1 MLFESLNLT
10 PKGKQL
16 LEHKDRFED
25 LKIGRVIINKAT
37 ELADLSDPNTVK
49 GKACIG
55 DGTPAGQASANFG
68 GYNVVGKSL
77 QMNIRIHVPKDIT
90 KMSGKLR
97 IVVMAN
103 EDIAANTDVE
113 TGMPVYKVFDKQDG
127 TVLGWA
133 DMKESAA
140 NKESATDGGTWTSKS
155 NSGFDCSAVITI
167 SGDAKNRCDFKEIL
181 AFAPVSGA
189 AITPEDILQ
198 HNCAFPAASQ
208 VSKGGSEE
216 TPATAPSAEGRK
228 EPSEGKESSAPSA
241 SSEGSEG

>member
-25 LKIGRVIINKAT
+25 LKIGRVIIKTVDALKTLENPDKVKAIH
-37 ELADLSDPNTVK
+37 
-49 GKACIG
+49 CIG
-55 DGTPAGQASANFG
+55 YGNPDGQTSANFG

-77 QMNIRIHVPKDIT
+77 QMNIRIHVPKNIAQMT
-90 KMSGKLR
+90 GQLR

-103 EDIAANTDVE
+103 EDIAASTDAE

-133 DMKESAA
+133 DMKESAD
-140 NKESATDGGTWTSKS
+140 NGGKWTSQS

-189 AITPEDILQ
+189 AISAGDILQ

-208 VSKGGSEE
+208 VSKAGNEE
-216 TPATAPSAEGRK
+216 PPAAAPTEVEGRK
-228 EPSEGKESSAPSA
+228 EPSEPSEPSAPS
-241 SSEGSEG
+241 EGTEGK

>member
-25 LKIGRVIINKAT
+25 IKIGRVIINKAT
-37 ELADLSDPNTVK
+37 NLTDLSDPSKVNI
-49 GKACIG
+49 ACIG
-55 DGTPAGQASANFG
+55 DGSPAGQASANFG

-77 QMNIRIHVPKDIT
+77 QMNIRIHVPKDV
-90 KMSGKLR
+90 KQMSGQLR

-103 EDIAANTDVE
+103 EDIAASADVE

-133 DMKESAA
+133 DMKESAD
-140 NKESATDGGTWTSKS
+140 NGGAWTSES

-189 AITPEDILQ
+189 AISAEDILQ

-208 VSKGGSEE
+208 VSKDGTEE
-216 TPATAPSAEGRK
+216 TPAAAPTVV
-228 EPSEGKESSAPSA
+228 PTV
-241 SSEGSEG
+241 

>member
-25 LKIGRVIINKAT
+25 IKIGRVIINTADALT
-37 ELADLSDPNTVK
+37 DLSDPSKVK
-49 GKACIG
+49 VIKCIG
-55 DGTPAGQASANFG
+55 DENPASRASANFG

-77 QMNIRIHVPKDIT
+77 QMNIRIHVPKLIT
-90 KMSGKLR
+90 KMNGQLR

-103 EDIAANTDVE
+103 EDIAASIDAE

-133 DMKESAA
+133 DMKESEK
-140 NKESATDGGTWTSKS
+140 NGGTWTSQS

-189 AITPEDILQ
+189 VISAEDILQ

-216 TPATAPSAEGRK
+216 KPAEAPSVERRK
-228 EPSEGKESSAPSA
+228 EPTEGKEPSAPSEGK
-241 SSEGSEG
+241 

>member
-25 LKIGRVIINKAT
+25 IKIGRVIINKAT
-37 ELADLSDPNTVK
+37 NLTDLSDPSKVNI
-49 GKACIG
+49 ACIG
-55 DGTPAGQASANFG
+55 DGSPAGQASANFG

-77 QMNIRIHVPKDIT
+77 QMNIRIHVPKNIDQ
-90 KMSGKLR
+90 MNGQLR

-103 EDIAANTDVE
+103 EDIAASADVE

-133 DMKESAA
+133 DMKESAD
-140 NKESATDGGTWTSKS
+140 NGGAWTSKS

-189 AITPEDILQ
+189 AISAEDILQ

-208 VSKGGSEE
+208 VSKDGTEE
-216 TPATAPSAEGRK
+216 TPAAAPTVV
-228 EPSEGKESSAPSA
+228 PTV
-241 SSEGSEG
+241 

>member
-25 LKIGRVIINKAT
+25 IKIGRVIINTADK
-37 ELADLSDPNTVK
+37 LSDLSDPSKVN
-49 GKACIG
+49 KACIG
-55 DGTPAGQASANFG
+55 DGNPAGQASANFG

-77 QMNIRIHVPKDIT
+77 QMNIRIHVPKKIGQ
-90 KMSGKLR
+90 MNGQLR

-133 DMKESAA
+133 DMKESAG
-140 NKESATDGGTWTSKS
+140 NGGTWTSQS

-189 AITPEDILQ
+189 AISAADILQ

-208 VSKGGSEE
+208 VSKGGKEE
-216 TPATAPSAEGRK
+216 TPAAAPTVEGRK
-228 EPSEGKESSAPSA
+228 EPSEGKEPPAPPA
-241 SSEGSEG
+241 P

>member
-16 LEHKDRFED
+16 LEQKDRFED
-25 LKIGRVIINKAT
+25 IKIGRVIINTAT
-37 ELADLSDPNTVK
+37 NLTDLSDPEKVK
-49 GKACIG
+49 GIACIG
-55 DGTPAGQASANFG
+55 DGSPAGQASANFG
-68 GYNVVGKSL
+68 GYNVVGKRL
-77 QMNIRIHVPKDIT
+77 QMNIRIHVPKKIGQ
-90 KMSGKLR
+90 MNGQLR

-103 EDIAANTDVE
+103 EDIAASADVE

-140 NKESATDGGTWTSKS
+140 NGGTWTSKS

-189 AITPEDILQ
+189 AISAADILQ

-208 VSKGGSEE
+208 VSKDGTEE
-216 TPATAPSAEGRK
+216 TPAAAPKVEGRK
-228 EPSEGKESSAPSA
+228 EPSEGKEPSVP
-241 SSEGSEG
+241 SEGAEG

>member
-25 LKIGRVIINKAT
+25 IKIGRVIINKAT
-37 ELADLSDPNTVK
+37 NLTDLSDPSKVNI
-49 GKACIG
+49 ACIG
-55 DGTPAGQASANFG
+55 DGSPAGQASANFG

-77 QMNIRIHVPKDIT
+77 QMNIRIHVPKNIDQ
-90 KMSGKLR
+90 MNGQLR

-103 EDIAANTDVE
+103 EDIAASADVE

-133 DMKESAA
+133 DMKESAE
-140 NKESATDGGTWTSKS
+140 NGGTWTSQS

-189 AITPEDILQ
+189 AISAEDILQ

-208 VSKGGSEE
+208 VSKGGKEE
-216 TPATAPSAEGRK
+216 TPAEAPTVGGRK
-228 EPSEGKESSAPSA
+228 EPSEGKEPPA
-241 SSEGSEG
+241 SPEG

>member
-25 LKIGRVIINKAT
+25 IKIGRVIINTAT
-37 ELADLSDPNTVK
+37 TLAELANPEDVK
-49 GKACIG
+49 AIHCLG
-55 DGTPAGQASANFG
+55 DENPASRASANFG

-77 QMNIRIHVPKDIT
+77 QMNIRIHVPKDV
-90 KMSGKLR
+90 KQMNGQLR

-103 EDIAANTDVE
+103 EDIAASTDAE

-133 DMKESAA
+133 DMKESDT
-140 NKESATDGGTWTSKS
+140 NGGTWASQS

-189 AITPEDILQ
+189 SIAPDDVLQ

-208 VSKGGSEE
+208 VSKAGTEE
-216 TPATAPSAEGRK
+216 LPAKAPSVEGRK
-228 EPSEGKESSAPSA
+228 EPSEG
-241 SSEGSEG
+241 

>member
-25 LKIGRVIINKAT
+25 IKIGRVIINKAT
-37 ELADLSDPNTVK
+37 NLTDLSDPSKVNI
-49 GKACIG
+49 ACIG
-55 DGTPAGQASANFG
+55 DGSPAGQASANFG

-77 QMNIRIHVPKDIT
+77 QMNIRIHVPKDIGQ
-90 KMSGKLR
+90 MNGQLR

-103 EDIAANTDVE
+103 EDIAASIDAE

-133 DMKESAA
+133 DMKESAD
-140 NKESATDGGTWTSKS
+140 NGGKWTSKS

-189 AITPEDILQ
+189 AISALDILQ
-198 HNCAFPAASQ
+198 HNRAFPAASQ
-208 VSKGGSEE
+208 VSKAGTEE
-216 TPATAPSAEGRK
+216 LPAAAPTKVEERK
-228 EPSEGKESSAPSA
+228 EPTEGKEPKP
-241 SSEGSEG
+241 SEG

>member
-16 LEHKDRFED
+16 LEQKDRFED
-25 LKIGRVIINKAT
+25 IKIGRVIINT
-37 ELADLSDPNTVK
+37 ADALKTLEDPETVK
-49 GKACIG
+49 GIACIG
-55 DGTPAGQASANFG
+55 DGKPAGQASANFG

-90 KMSGKLR
+90 KMNGQLR

-103 EDIAANTDVE
+103 EDIAASIDAE

-140 NKESATDGGTWTSKS
+140 NGGTWASES

-189 AITPEDILQ
+189 AISAEDILQ

-208 VSKGGSEE
+208 VSKGGEEE
-216 TPATAPSAEGRK
+216 TPATAPTAVEGRK
-228 EPSEGKESSAPSA
+228 EPSEGKEPPA
-241 SSEGSEG
+241 SSEGA

>member
-25 LKIGRVIINKAT
+25 IKIGRVIINKADT
-37 ELADLSDPNTVK
+37 LTDLSNPDTVK
-49 GKACIG
+49 GIACIG
-55 DGTPAGQASANFG
+55 DADPASRASANFG

-133 DMKESAA
+133 DMKESAD
-140 NKESATDGGTWTSKS
+140 NGGKWTSQS

-189 AITPEDILQ
+189 AISAEDILQ

-208 VSKGGSEE
+208 VSKGGAEE
-216 TPATAPSAEGRK
+216 TPAAAPSVEGRK
-228 EPSEGKESSAPSA
+228 EPPKGKEPSEGAV
-241 SSEGSEG
+241 G

>member
-25 LKIGRVIINKAT
+25 IKIGRVIINTATTLAELTNPEVVKAI
-37 ELADLSDPNTVK
+37 LCL
-49 GKACIG
+49 G
-55 DGTPAGQASANFG
+55 SANFG

-77 QMNIRIHVPKDIT
+77 QMNIRIHVPKTIAQ
-90 KMSGKLR
+90 MSGKLR

-133 DMKESAA
+133 DMKESEK
-140 NKESATDGGTWTSKS
+140 NGGTWTSKS
-155 NSGFDCSAVITI
+155 NSGFDCSAVITV

-189 AITPEDILQ
+189 AISAEDILQ

-208 VSKGGSEE
+208 VSKGGTEE
-216 TPATAPSAEGRK
+216 APAAPPEKVEQRK
-228 EPSEGKESSAPSA
+228 EPSEGKDPAGGEGTAP
-241 SSEGSEG
+241 

>member
-16 LEHKDRFED
+16 LEQKDRFED
-25 LKIGRVIINKAT
+25 IKIGRVIINKAET
-37 ELADLSDPNTVK
+37 LTDLSDPNNVK
-49 GKACIG
+49 KACIG

-77 QMNIRIHVPKDIT
+77 QMNIRIHVPKDV
-90 KMSGKLR
+90 KQMNGQLR

-103 EDIAANTDVE
+103 EDIAASTDAE

-133 DMKESAA
+133 DMKESEK
-140 NKESATDGGTWTSKS
+140 NGGTWTSES

-189 AITPEDILQ
+189 AISAADILQ

-208 VSKGGSEE
+208 VSKGGAEE
-216 TPATAPSAEGRK
+216 THAVAPTVEQRK
-228 EPSEGKESSAPSA
+228 EPPSESSAPS
-241 SSEGSEG
+241 EGAGGK

>member
-16 LEHKDRFED
+16 LEQKDRFED
-25 LKIGRVIINKAT
+25 IKIGRVIINTAT
-37 ELADLSDPNTVK
+37 NLSDLSKPETVK
-49 GKACIG
+49 GIACIG
-55 DGTPAGQASANFG
+55 DGSPAGQASANFG

-77 QMNIRIHVPKDIT
+77 QMNIRIHVPREIT
-90 KMSGKLR
+90 NMSGQLR

-103 EDIAANTDVE
+103 EDIAASIDAE

-133 DMKESAA
+133 DMKESAD
-140 NKESATDGGTWTSKS
+140 NGGAWTSES

-189 AITPEDILQ
+189 AISAADILQ

-216 TPATAPSAEGRK
+216 APAKAPSVEGRK
-228 EPSEGKESSAPSA
+228 EPSEGKEPSA

>member
-25 LKIGRVIINKAT
+25 IKIGRVIINTAT
-37 ELADLSDPNTVK
+37 NLTDLSDPSKVN
-49 GKACIG
+49 KACIG

-77 QMNIRIHVPKDIT
+77 QMNIRIHVPKTIAS
-90 KMSGKLR
+90 MNGQLR

-103 EDIAANTDVE
+103 EDIAASIDAE

-133 DMKESAA
+133 DMKESEK
-140 NKESATDGGTWTSKS
+140 NGGTWTSKS
-155 NSGFDCSAVITI
+155 HSGFDCSAVITI

-189 AITPEDILQ
+189 AISAEDILQ

-208 VSKGGSEE
+208 VSKGGKEE
-216 TPATAPSAEGRK
+216 TPAAAPTVEGRK
-228 EPSEGKESSAPSA
+228 EPSEGKEPSA
-241 SSEGSEG
+241 SSAS

>member
-25 LKIGRVIINKAT
+25 IKIGRVIINKAT
-37 ELADLSDPNTVK
+37 NLTDLSDPSKVNI
-49 GKACIG
+49 ACIG
-55 DGTPAGQASANFG
+55 DGSPAGQASANFG

-77 QMNIRIHVPKDIT
+77 QMNIRIHVPKNIDQ
-90 KMSGKLR
+90 MNGQLR

-103 EDIAANTDVE
+103 EDIAASADVE

-133 DMKESAA
+133 DMKESAD
-140 NKESATDGGTWTSKS
+140 NGGAWTSQS

-189 AITPEDILQ
+189 AISAEDILQ

-208 VSKGGSEE
+208 VSKAGTEE
-216 TPATAPSAEGRK
+216 LPAKAPSVEGRK
-228 EPSEGKESSAPSA
+228 EPSEGKEPSVPP
-241 SSEGSEG
+241 EG

>member
-25 LKIGRVIINKAT
+25 IKIGRVIINTANA
-37 ELADLSDPNTVK
+37 LNDLSKPDTVK
-49 GKACIG
+49 TIACIG
-55 DGTPAGQASANFG
+55 DEDPASRASANFG

-90 KMSGKLR
+90 KMNGQLR

-103 EDIAANTDVE
+103 EDIAASIDAE

-133 DMKESAA
+133 DMKESEK
-140 NKESATDGGTWTSKS
+140 NGGTWKSQS

-189 AITPEDILQ
+189 AISAEDILQ

-208 VSKGGSEE
+208 VSKAGTEE
-216 TPATAPSAEGRK
+216 TPAAAPSVEGRK
-228 EPSEGKESSAPSA
+228 EPPKG
-241 SSEGSEG
+241 SEGSVG

>member
-25 LKIGRVIINKAT
+25 IKIGRVIINKA
-37 ELADLSDPNTVK
+37 EKLSDLSDPSKVK
-49 GKACIG
+49 VIKCIG
-55 DGTPAGQASANFG
+55 DENPASRASANFG

-77 QMNIRIHVPKDIT
+77 QMNIRIHVPKNIDQ
-90 KMSGKLR
+90 MNGQLR

-103 EDIAANTDVE
+103 EDIAASIDAE

-133 DMKESAA
+133 DMKESEK
-140 NKESATDGGTWTSKS
+140 NGGTWTSKS

-189 AITPEDILQ
+189 AISAADILQ

-216 TPATAPSAEGRK
+216 TPAAAPTKVEGRK
-228 EPSEGKESSAPSA
+228 EPTEGKEPPA
-241 SSEGSEG
+241 SSEGTEG

>member
-25 LKIGRVIINKAT
+25 LKIGRVIINTAT
-37 ELADLSDPNTVK
+37 ALAELSDPDKVK
-49 GKACIG
+49 GIDCIG
-55 DGTPAGQASANFG
+55 DADPAKRASANFG

-90 KMSGKLR
+90 KMSGQLR

-103 EDIAANTDVE
+103 EDIAASTDAE

-133 DMKESAA
+133 DMKESAD
-140 NKESATDGGTWTSKS
+140 NGGKWTSQS

-189 AITPEDILQ
+189 AISAEDILQ

-208 VSKGGSEE
+208 VSKAGTEE
-216 TPATAPSAEGRK
+216 TPAAAPTKVEGRK
-228 EPSEGKESSAPSA
+228 EPSEPSIPSAPS
-241 SSEGSEG
+241 EGTEGK

>member
-25 LKIGRVIINKAT
+25 IKIGRVIINKAT
-37 ELADLSDPNTVK
+37 NLTDLSDPSKVNI
-49 GKACIG
+49 ACIG
-55 DGTPAGQASANFG
+55 DGSPAGQASANFG

-77 QMNIRIHVPKDIT
+77 QMNIRIHVPKNIDQ
-90 KMSGKLR
+90 MNGQLR

-103 EDIAANTDVE
+103 EDIAASIDAE

-133 DMKESAA
+133 DMKESAD
-140 NKESATDGGTWTSKS
+140 NGGKWTSKS

-189 AITPEDILQ
+189 AISAEDILQ

-208 VSKGGSEE
+208 VSKAGTEE
-216 TPATAPSAEGRK
+216 LPAKAPSVEGRK
-228 EPSEGKESSAPSA
+228 ESSEGKEPPA
-241 SSEGSEG
+241 SSEG

>member
-25 LKIGRVIINKAT
+25 IKIGRVIINTADT
-37 ELADLSDPNTVK
+37 LTDLSDPDKVK
-49 GKACIG
+49 VIACIG
-55 DGTPAGQASANFG
+55 EEDPAKRASANFG

-103 EDIAANTDVE
+103 EDIAASIDAE
-113 TGMPVYKVFDKQDG
+113 TSMPVYKVFDKQDG

-133 DMKESAA
+133 DMKESAD
-140 NKESATDGGTWTSKS
+140 NGGTWTSTS

-189 AITPEDILQ
+189 AISAADILQ

-208 VSKGGSEE
+208 VSKGGTEE
-216 TPATAPSAEGRK
+216 TQAAAPTVEGRK
-228 EPSEGKESSAPSA
+228 EPPKG
-241 SSEGSEG
+241 SEGSEG

>member
-25 LKIGRVIINKAT
+25 LKIGRVIINT
-37 ELADLSDPNTVK
+37 TDTLTDLSDPDKVK
-49 GKACIG
+49 VIACIG
-55 DGTPAGQASANFG
+55 DGKPAGQASANFG

-77 QMNIRIHVPKDIT
+77 QMNIRIHVPKDV
-90 KMSGKLR
+90 KQMNGQLR

-133 DMKESAA
+133 DMKESAG
-140 NKESATDGGTWTSKS
+140 NGGTWTSES

-189 AITPEDILQ
+189 AISAADILQ

-208 VSKGGSEE
+208 VSKGGKEE
-216 TPATAPSAEGRK
+216 PPASAPTGVEGRK
-228 EPSEGKESSAPSA
+228 EPAEGKEPPKG
-241 SSEGSEG
+241 SEGSVGE

>member
-25 LKIGRVIINKAT
+25 IKIGRVIINKAT
-37 ELADLSDPNTVK
+37 NLTDLSDPSKVNI
-49 GKACIG
+49 ACIG
-55 DGTPAGQASANFG
+55 DGSPAGQASANFG

-77 QMNIRIHVPKDIT
+77 QMNIRIHVPKNIDQ
-90 KMSGKLR
+90 MNGQLR

-103 EDIAANTDVE
+103 EDIAASIDAE

-140 NKESATDGGTWTSKS
+140 NGGTWKSQS

-189 AITPEDILQ
+189 AISALDILQ
-198 HNCAFPAASQ
+198 HNRAFPAASQ

-216 TPATAPSAEGRK
+216 DPAAAPKVEGRK
-228 EPSEGKESSAPSA
+228 EPSEG
-241 SSEGSEG
+241 

>member
-25 LKIGRVIINKAT
+25 IKIGRVIINKAT
-37 ELADLSDPNTVK
+37 NLTDLSDPSKVNI
-49 GKACIG
+49 ACIG
-55 DGTPAGQASANFG
+55 DGSPAGQASANFG

-77 QMNIRIHVPKDIT
+77 QMNIRIHVPKDV
-90 KMSGKLR
+90 KQMSGQLR

-103 EDIAANTDVE
+103 EDIAASADVE

-133 DMKESAA
+133 DMKESAD
-140 NKESATDGGTWTSKS
+140 NGGAWTSES

-189 AITPEDILQ
+189 AISALDILQ
-198 HNCAFPAASQ
+198 HNRAFPAASQ
-208 VSKGGSEE
+208 VSKAGTEE
-216 TPATAPSAEGRK
+216 LPAAAPTKVEERK
-228 EPSEGKESSAPSA
+228 EPTEGKEPKPSE
-241 SSEGSEG
+241 S

>member
-25 LKIGRVIINKAT
+25 IKIGRVIINTAS
-37 ELADLSDPNTVK
+37 ELKDLSNPDTVK
-49 GKACIG
+49 GIACIG
-55 DGTPAGQASANFG
+55 NGDLASRASANFG

-77 QMNIRIHVPKDIT
+77 QMNIRIHVPKDV
-90 KMSGKLR
+90 KQMNGKLR

-133 DMKESAA
+133 DMKESEK
-140 NKESATDGGTWTSKS
+140 NGGTWTSKS

-189 AITPEDILQ
+189 SISAADILQ

-208 VSKGGSEE
+208 VSKDGTEE
-216 TPATAPSAEGRK
+216 TPAKAPTGVEGRK
-228 EPSEGKESSAPSA
+228 EPAEVPKP
-241 SSEGSEG
+241 

>member
-16 LEHKDRFED
+16 LEQKDRFED
-25 LKIGRVIINKAT
+25 IKIGRVIINTAT
-37 ELADLSDPNTVK
+37 TLSDLSDPEKVK
-49 GKACIG
+49 VIKCIG
-55 DGTPAGQASANFG
+55 EENPADRASANFG

-77 QMNIRIHVPKDIT
+77 QMNIRIHVPKNIDQ
-90 KMSGKLR
+90 MNGQLR

-103 EDIAANTDVE
+103 EDIAASADVE

-140 NKESATDGGTWTSKS
+140 NGGTWASKS

-189 AITPEDILQ
+189 AISAEDILQ

-216 TPATAPSAEGRK
+216 TPAAAPKVEGHK
-228 EPSEGKESSAPSA
+228 ASSEGKEPPA
-241 SSEGSEG
+241 SSEGSES

>member
-25 LKIGRVIINKAT
+25 LKIGRVIINKAENLT
-37 ELADLSDPNTVK
+37 DLSNPDTVK
-49 GKACIG
+49 EIACIG
-55 DGTPAGQASANFG
+55 EENPASRASANFG

-77 QMNIRIHVPKDIT
+77 QMNIRIHVPKT
-90 KMSGKLR
+90 VAQMNGQLR

-103 EDIAANTDVE
+103 EDIAASTDAE

-133 DMKESAA
+133 DMKESAG
-140 NKESATDGGTWTSKS
+140 NGGTWTSES

-189 AITPEDILQ
+189 AISANDILQ

-208 VSKGGSEE
+208 VSKAGTEE
-216 TPATAPSAEGRK
+216 PPAPAPTAVEQRK
-228 EPSEGKESSAPSA
+228 EPPK
-241 SSEGSEG
+241 GSEG

>member
-25 LKIGRVIINKAT
+25 LKIGRVIINTAT
-37 ELADLSDPNTVK
+37 ALGDLSNPETVK
-49 GKACIG
+49 GITCIG
-55 DGTPAGQASANFG
+55 DGSPAGQASANFG

-77 QMNIRIHVPKDIT
+77 QMNIRIHVPKNIGQ
-90 KMSGKLR
+90 MNGQLR

-103 EDIAANTDVE
+103 EDIAASTDAE

-133 DMKESAA
+133 DMKESEK
-140 NKESATDGGTWTSKS
+140 NGGTWTSTS

-189 AITPEDILQ
+189 AISAEDILQ

-208 VSKGGSEE
+208 VSKGGTEE
-216 TPATAPSAEGRK
+216 APALAPSKVEGRK
-228 EPSEGKESSAPSA
+228 EPSETSVPPVPP
-241 SSEGSEG
+241 EG

>member
-25 LKIGRVIINKAT
+25 IKIGRVIINMAT
-37 ELADLSDPNTVK
+37 NLTDLSDPEKVK
-49 GKACIG
+49 VIKCIG
-55 DGTPAGQASANFG
+55 DGSPAGQASANFG

-77 QMNIRIHVPKDIT
+77 QMNIRIHVPKNIDQ
-90 KMSGKLR
+90 MNGQLR

-103 EDIAANTDVE
+103 EDIAASADVE

-133 DMKESAA
+133 DMKESAD
-140 NKESATDGGTWTSKS
+140 NGGAWKSKS

-189 AITPEDILQ
+189 AISAEDILQ

-216 TPATAPSAEGRK
+216 TPAEAPTVEGRK
-228 EPSEGKESSAPSA
+228 EPSEGKESSAPLVP
-241 SSEGSEG
+241 

>member
-25 LKIGRVIINKAT
+25 IKIGRVIINKAT
-37 ELADLSDPNTVK
+37 NLTDLSDPSKVNI
-49 GKACIG
+49 ACIG
-55 DGTPAGQASANFG
+55 DGSPAGQASANFG

-77 QMNIRIHVPKDIT
+77 QMNIRIHVPKNIDQ
-90 KMSGKLR
+90 MNGQLR

-103 EDIAANTDVE
+103 EDIAASIDAE

-133 DMKESAA
+133 DMKESAD
-140 NKESATDGGTWTSKS
+140 NGGAWTSKS

-189 AITPEDILQ
+189 AISAEDILQ

-208 VSKGGSEE
+208 VSKGGTEE
-216 TPATAPSAEGRK
+216 PPVTAPTVEGRK
-228 EPSEGKESSAPSA
+228 EPSEGKEHSVP
-241 SSEGSEG
+241 

>member
-25 LKIGRVIINKAT
+25 LKIGRVIINTAT
-37 ELADLSDPNTVK
+37 TLADLTKPEEVK
-49 GKACIG
+49 AIHCLG
-55 DGTPAGQASANFG
+55 SANFG

-77 QMNIRIHVPKDIT
+77 QMNIRIHVPKDV
-90 KMSGKLR
+90 KQMNGQLR

-103 EDIAANTDVE
+103 EDIAASTDAE

-133 DMKESAA
+133 DMKESAE
-140 NKESATDGGTWTSKS
+140 NGGTWTSQS
-155 NSGFDCSAVITI
+155 NSGFDCSAVITV

-189 AITPEDILQ
+189 AISAEDVLQ

-208 VSKGGSEE
+208 VSNAGTEE
-216 TPATAPSAEGRK
+216 LPAKAPSVEGRK
-228 EPSEGKESSAPSA
+228 EPSEG
-241 SSEGSEG
+241 

>member
-25 LKIGRVIINKAT
+25 IKIGRVIINKAT
-37 ELADLSDPNTVK
+37 NLTDLSDPSKVNI
-49 GKACIG
+49 ACIG
-55 DGTPAGQASANFG
+55 DGSPAGQASANFG

-77 QMNIRIHVPKDIT
+77 QMNIRIHVPKDV
-90 KMSGKLR
+90 KQMSGQLR

-103 EDIAANTDVE
+103 EDIAASADVE

-133 DMKESAA
+133 DMKESAD
-140 NKESATDGGTWTSKS
+140 NGGAWTSES

-189 AITPEDILQ
+189 AISAEDILQ

-216 TPATAPSAEGRK
+216 TPAAAPKGGGRK
-228 EPSEGKESSAPSA
+228 EPSEGKEPSVP
-241 SSEGSEG
+241 

>member
-10 PKGKQL
+10 QKGKQL
-16 LEHKDRFED
+16 IEQKDRFED
-25 LKIGRVIINKAT
+25 IKIGRVIINTAEKLT
-37 ELADLSDPNTVK
+37 DLSDPETVK
-49 GKACIG
+49 GIACIG
-55 DGTPAGQASANFG
+55 DGNPADQASANFG

-77 QMNIRIHVPKDIT
+77 QMNIRIHVPKDV
-90 KMSGKLR
+90 KQMSGQLR

-103 EDIAANTDVE
+103 EDIAASIDAE

-133 DMKESAA
+133 DMKESAT
-140 NKESATDGGTWTSKS
+140 NGGTWTSKS

-189 AITPEDILQ
+189 AISAEDILQ

-208 VSKGGSEE
+208 VSKGGTEE
-216 TPATAPSAEGRK
+216 TPAAAPSVEGRK
-228 EPSEGKESSAPSA
+228 ESPEGKEPSA
-241 SSEGSEG
+241 SPEGSEG

>member
-25 LKIGRVIINKAT
+25 IKIGRVIINTAK
-37 ELADLSDPNTVK
+37 ELADLSNPDTVK
-49 GKACIG
+49 GIACIG

-77 QMNIRIHVPKDIT
+77 QMNIRIHVPKDV
-90 KMSGKLR
+90 KQMSGKLR

-140 NKESATDGGTWTSKS
+140 NGGTWTSES
-155 NSGFDCSAVITI
+155 NSGFDCSAVITV

-189 AITPEDILQ
+189 SISAEDILQ

-208 VSKGGSEE
+208 VSKGGDEE
-216 TPATAPSAEGRK
+216 APADAPTGVEGRK
-228 EPSEGKESSAPSA
+228 
-241 SSEGSEG
+241 

>member
-16 LEHKDRFED
+16 LEQKDRFED
-25 LKIGRVIINKAT
+25 IKIGRVIINTAT
-37 ELADLSDPNTVK
+37 ELADLSNPDTVK
-49 GKACIG
+49 GIACIG
-55 DGTPAGQASANFG
+55 NGEPANQASANFG

-77 QMNIRIHVPKDIT
+77 QMNIRIHVPKNIGQ
-90 KMSGKLR
+90 MNGQLR

-103 EDIAANTDVE
+103 EDIAASIDAE

-133 DMKESAA
+133 DMKESEK
-140 NKESATDGGTWTSKS
+140 NGGTWTSQS

-189 AITPEDILQ
+189 AISAADILQ

-208 VSKGGSEE
+208 VSKTGGEE
-216 TPATAPSAEGRK
+216 TPAAAPTPVEGRK
-228 EPSEGKESSAPSA
+228 EPSPLAP
-241 SSEGSEG
+241 

>member
-16 LEHKDRFED
+16 LEQNDRFED
-25 LKIGRVIINKAT
+25 IKIGRVIINKAT
-37 ELADLSDPNTVK
+37 TLADLSKPETVK
-49 GKACIG
+49 DIACIG
-55 DGTPAGQASANFG
+55 DEKPADRASANFG

-77 QMNIRIHVPKDIT
+77 QMNIRIHVPKTIGQ
-90 KMSGKLR
+90 MNGQLR

-103 EDIAANTDVE
+103 EDIAASIDAE

-133 DMKESAA
+133 DMKESAD
-140 NKESATDGGTWTSKS
+140 NGGKWASKS

-189 AITPEDILQ
+189 ALSAEDILQ

-208 VSKGGSEE
+208 VSKGGKEE
-216 TPATAPSAEGRK
+216 DPAAAPKVERRK
-228 EPSEGKESSAPSA
+228 ASSEGKEPSA
-241 SSEGSEG
+241 SSEGSES

>member
-25 LKIGRVIINKAT
+25 IKIGRVIINTAT
-37 ELADLSDPNTVK
+37 NLTDLSDPEKVK
-49 GKACIG
+49 VIKCIG
-55 DGTPAGQASANFG
+55 DGSPAGQASANFG

-77 QMNIRIHVPKDIT
+77 QMNIRIHVPKDV
-90 KMSGKLR
+90 KQMNGQLR

-103 EDIAANTDVE
+103 EDIAASIDAE

-140 NKESATDGGTWTSKS
+140 NGGTWTSQS

-189 AITPEDILQ
+189 AISAEDILQ

-216 TPATAPSAEGRK
+216 DPAAAPTVEGRK
-228 EPSEGKESSAPSA
+228 EPA
-241 SSEGSEG
+241 

>member
-16 LEHKDRFED
+16 LEQKDRFED
-25 LKIGRVIINKAT
+25 IKIGRVIIKSAT
-37 ELADLSDPNTVK
+37 DLTDLSDPNVVK
-49 GKACIG
+49 DIDCIG

-77 QMNIRIHVPKDIT
+77 QMNIRIHVPKNIGQ
-90 KMSGKLR
+90 MNGQLR

-133 DMKESAA
+133 DMKESAD
-140 NKESATDGGTWTSKS
+140 NGGTWTSRS
-155 NSGFDCSAVITI
+155 NSGFDCSAVITV

-189 AITPEDILQ
+189 AITAEDILQ

-208 VSKGGSEE
+208 ASKGGSEE
-216 TPATAPSAEGRK
+216 TPAAAPTKVEGRK
-228 EPSEGKESSAPSA
+228 EPAEGKEPSAGSEGK
-241 SSEGSEG
+241 

>member
-25 LKIGRVIINKAT
+25 IKIGRVIINTAT
-37 ELADLSDPNTVK
+37 ATTLADLSDPEKVK
-49 GKACIG
+49 DIACIG
-55 DGTPAGQASANFG
+55 DGKPAGQASANFG

-90 KMSGKLR
+90 KMNGQLR

-103 EDIAANTDVE
+103 EDIAASIDAE

-133 DMKESAA
+133 DMKESAD
-140 NKESATDGGTWTSKS
+140 NGGAWKSKS

-189 AITPEDILQ
+189 AISAADILQ

-216 TPATAPSAEGRK
+216 TPAEAPTVGGRK
-228 EPSEGKESSAPSA
+228 EPTEGKEPSAPS
-241 SSEGSEG
+241 EGA